1 MKSTRKS
8 PQRAPSTAPAV
19 EPRAAVTPPAPRRP
33 WLLWVYPLLLALI
46 ALSVYRYTF
55 DPKIA
60 LIGDNTDYYLLGKAL
75 AQGEGYVNI
84 SSPEKPPHNH
94 FPPGYPAVISVVMR
108 LFGDDPNTVKGA
120 DGFFLIGTVVLLFF
134 LFRRLSG
141 NTHLSFVGALLALL
155 NVHLLQYASMMMSE
169 LTFLFTSLL
178 ALFLFTQAR
187 LDRQPWRDPWFWAFV
202 GVTAFSYYVRTTGLM
217 LVAGAGLYLLWH
229 RKWLHVGLMGAV
241 FVAAVWP
248 WHLREAA
255 NGGSTH
261 FRQMVMVNPLRP
273 EQGTVP
279 DLSAWLARL
288 AENTERYLTREI
300 PSGVL
305 SFTVPDY
312 ERPVADSEWFGG
324 LLLLAL
330 AAWGLWKFRDYRL
343 LLLGYAAGTFGILF
357 LYPEVW
363 IGNRLL
369 LHVVPLLLFGAL
381 TGTYE
386 LLKAGFRKVG
396 LTNATFLSVAL
407 PLALLLLVPS
417 FTPAVKELHRQVRFG
432 DYDPGHKNYIEL
444 AQWCR
449 ENTPPNAMIVCRKQ
463 SLFALFANR
472 YVTNYL
478 FSEKHDEVLAD
489 FRKRGVTHVLIDNLG
504 YSSTPKYLVPVV
516 LANPDKFEIIQHR
529 PEPDTYLCRFRDE
542 FGWHGPYENG
552 LPKGTG
558 EYRFSDGRR
567 LVGTFSD
574 GRLDSLTGTG
584 EIRGADGSRLGT
596 FTYRQGQQL

>member
-1 MKSTRKS
+1 MKTPKKT
-8 PQRAPSTAPAV
+8 PQRVPNTAPVA
-19 EPRAAVTPPAPRRP
+19 EPKAAAVPPKQRVNGLS
-33 WLLWVYPLLLALI
+33 WIYLIVLAVV

-108 LFGDDPNTVKGA
+108 LFGDDPNTVKSA
-120 DGFFLIGTVVLLFF
+120 DGFFLIGSVVLLFF
-134 LFRRLSG
+134 LFRRFTG
-141 NTHLSFVGALLALL
+141 NVHLSFVGALLTIL
-155 NVHLLQYASMMMSE
+155 NVHILQYASMMMSE

-178 ALFLFTQAR
+178 ALFLFTQAK
-187 LDRQPWRDPWFWAFV
+187 LDKQPWRDPWFWAFAV
-202 GVTAFSYYVRTTGLM
+202 VTAFSYYVRTTGLM

-229 RKWLHVGLMGAV
+229 RRWLHLGLLGAV

-273 EQGTVP
+273 EQGTVQ
-279 DLSAWLARL
+279 DFSAWVDRFV
-288 AENTERYLTREI
+288 ENTERYLTREI

-305 SFTVPDY
+305 SFTITDY
-312 ERPVADSEWFGG
+312 KRPVADSEWFGG

-330 AAWGLWKFRDYRL
+330 AAFGLWKFRDYRL

-369 LHVVPLLLFGAL
+369 LHLVPLLLFGAL
-381 TGTYE
+381 NGLYE
-386 LLKAGFRKVG
+386 VLKLGFQKIR
-396 LTNATFLSVAL
+396 LTNGTLLNTAL
-407 PLALLLLVPS
+407 PLAFLLLVPS
-417 FTPAVKELHRQVRFG
+417 FTPAVKELHRLVRFG
-432 DYDPGHKNYIEL
+432 EYDPGHKNYIDL
-444 AQWCR
+444 AQWSR
-449 ENTPPNAMIVCRKQ
+449 ENTPPDAMIVCRKQ
-463 SLFALFANR
+463 SLFAVFADR

-478 FSEKHDEVLAD
+478 FSEKQDEVLAD
-489 FRKRGVTHVLIDNLG
+489 FRKRGVDFVVIDNLG

-516 LANPDKFEIIQHR
+516 VANPDKFEIVQHR

-552 LPKGTG
+552 LPKGRG
-558 EYRFSDGRR
+558 EYRFADGRK
-567 LVGTFSD
+567 LVGTFTD
-574 GRLDSLTGTG
+574 GRFDSLTGTG
-584 EIRGADGSRLGT
+584 EIRDAQGRVLGP
-596 FTYRQGQQL
+596 FVYEKGQQR